1 MPRLIV
7 TCLLLLSLPATVAQT
22 TVAFPDGV
30 ASGDVTHSRA
40 VLWTRTD
47 RSATLTLE
55 ISEDPA
61 FQNVIRRSARASDDN
76 GLTAKLV
83 LHFLKP
89 EQTYYYRWK
98 AGGSLSETGTFHTAP
113 IPFAPRNVR
122 FTYGGDSDGT
132 RVNGVPA
139 VNNFEALDAARNE
152 NGDFFIYLG
161 DIVYTDSGHRPGGR
175 ATTIDDFRETYHE
188 SRRMPA
194 LRELQRATSIYPVWD
209 DHEVGNDWNPE
220 TVDPFLFANGRRA
233 FVENMPVSPPVTGID
248 PTCIQ
253 QPFFRYIRWG
263 SEVDIIILDERS
275 CRGPTAELAC
285 LLETGEPDQAP
296 LAPALFRSLAGIGQG
311 PPPGCVEALSDPSR
325 TLLGAT
331 QKYLLKTYLR
341 YSTARFKFIVNEV
354 TIQQYFALPYD
365 RWEGYAAG
373 RAEILNFIR
382 DNRIENVIFLTADA
396 EPIATEFIT
405 GPIATTT
412 LEQTLDEAGF
422 SQGLQNQALNL
433 LGLSCWDLGSFGYG
447 LVEVDID
454 AGTATVTL
462 KDDNGD
468 IIHSQ
473 GDPEVRCTKTFES
486 R

>member
-1 MPRLIV
+1 
-7 TCLLLLSLPATVAQT
+7 
-22 TVAFPDGV
+22 
-30 ASGDVTHSRA
+30 
-40 VLWTRTD
+40 
-47 RSATLTLE
+47 
-55 ISEDPA
+55 
-61 FQNVIRRSARASDDN
+61 
-76 GLTAKLV
+76 
-83 LHFLKP
+83 
-89 EQTYYYRWK
+89 
-98 AGGSLSETGTFHTAP
+98 
-113 IPFAPRNVR
+113 
-122 FTYGGDSDGT
+122 
-132 RVNGVPA
+132 
-139 VNNFEALDAARNE
+139 
-152 NGDFFIYLG
+152 
-161 DIVYTDSGHRPGGR
+161 
-175 ATTIDDFRETYHE
+175 
-188 SRRMPA
+188 
-194 LRELQRATSIYPVWD
+194 
-209 DHEVGNDWNPE
+209 
-220 TVDPFLFANGRRA
+220 
-233 FVENMPVSPPVTGID
+233 PVTGID

-275 CRGPTAELAC
+275 CRGPTAESAC

-365 RWEGYAAG
+365 RWEGYAAE

-382 DNRIENVIFLTADA
+382 DNRIENVIFLTADAHANVIGEVSVDRFSDA

-462 KDDNGD
+462 KDDN
-468 IIHSQ
+468 
-473 GDPEVRCTKTFES
+473 
-486 R
+486 